1 MWLAFTF
8 ESINGLHIHPKVAYL
23 CLSAGEALRQLS
35 LMNDIPYFLS
45 SCHADTVKLMDQNLI
60 FSTRTFLCVTDL
72 DKKKWGW
79 GTMLISASH

>member
-45 SCHADTVKLMDQNLI
+45 SCHADTVKLMEPDFLHQD
-60 FSTRTFLCVTDL
+60 FSVCHRFRQ
-72 DKKKWGW
+72 KKWGW